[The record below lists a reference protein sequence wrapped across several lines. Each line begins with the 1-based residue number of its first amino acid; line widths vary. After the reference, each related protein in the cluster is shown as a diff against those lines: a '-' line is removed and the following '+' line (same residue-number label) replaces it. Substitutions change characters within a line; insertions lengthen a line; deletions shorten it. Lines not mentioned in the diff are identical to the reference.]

1 MFPIIPLNIHNV
13 IDYIVGAVLLITP
26 AFFGFAEVTI
36 AANVFYTAGLGL
48 ILYSLLTQYKYSI
61 AKLIPV
67 RVHMILD
74 ALVGL
79 SVMFAPW
86 LLNYR
91 GALTEGQT
99 TVHLALGAGA
109 VALAILTGPRSIH
122 EAQRSHDKDEEEFRR
137 YKSAA

>member
-1 MFPIIPLNIHNV
+1 MFPIIPLNVHNV
-13 IDYIVGAVLLITP
+13 IDYVVGAVLLITP
-26 AFFGFAEVTI
+26 AFFGFSEVTL

-67 RVHMILD
+67 RVHMVLD

-79 SVMFAPW
+79 TVMFAPW

-91 GALTEGQT
+91 GALTDGQT
-99 TVHLALGAGA
+99 TVHLVLGAGA
-109 VALAILTGPRSIH
+109 VALAIFTGPRSIH
-122 EAQRSHDKDEEEFRR
+122 VAQRSGKIEDEFTR